1 MKRSDVD
8 YLYEWATRTD
18 FPLRRAPTAVG
29 YSNKDIHFCWL
40 KAIYR
45 NGAIGG
51 VRKSVVADERAQ
63 QILDQEEVI
72 FATVSVFDAGTK
84 LIAARPI
91 VEPDGIPIDEY
102 IGNTLPTGL
111 VDFSTTLDGIS
122 GFDIGNA
129 VHNKFVLPMRYRA
142 KTIFSV
148 TSIEHTIT
156 PGDWS
161 TSLEAFMRL
170 ISL

>member
-1 MKRSDVD
+1 MKRNDVD
-8 YLYEWATRTD
+8 YLYEWASQTD

-51 VRKSVVADERAQ
+51 VRKSVVEDERAQ

-84 LIAARPI
+84 LNPHRDPPVYGKKYRRIQ
-91 VEPDGIPIDEY
+91 IPVSY
-102 IGNTLPTGL
+102 TLLTLPTSDL
-111 VDFSTTLDGIS
+111 V
-122 GFDIGNA
+122 
-129 VHNKFVLPMRYRA
+129 
-142 KTIFSV
+142 
-148 TSIEHTIT
+148 
-156 PGDWS
+156 
-161 TSLEAFMRL
+161 
-170 ISL
+170 